1 MQKNKKSFKNKKL
14 NLTTTKNSEIA
25 FNRNKGKQWLPLSY
39 NIYKLVFELN
49 GCHKVTTFAKCYTCC
64 AIIVFAC

>member
-1 MQKNKKSFKNKKL
+1 MQKIKKRLKNKKL

-49 GCHKVTTFAKCYTCC
+49 GCHKVTTFANHNTFT
-64 AIIVFAC
+64 ATTS